1 MVIGCEC
8 AKTENG
14 FIRTFIA
21 TRLPDAIEESLGEV
35 AEEMRALW
43 PEGGGG
49 IYV

>member
-21 TRLPDAIEESLGEV
+21 IGLPDVIEESLGQV
-35 AEEMRALW
+35 AKEIRALW